1 VAKKLRIKMIPIE
14 EAEEIL
20 NRITCR
26 PETEE
31 VPLMESLGRVLG
43 QDIVSRI
50 SMPPFDKSA
59 MDGYAIRSDDD
70 SKTFKIVEI
79 IAAGSVPVKT
89 INKGECAKI
98 MTGAMVPPGADR
110 VIKVEVTEEKDGMM
124 TMTGEDKRENICY
137 LGEDVKPGDMI
148 LKAGHLIRPPEV
160 GIIASMGLNSVNV
173 YKRPA
178 VGIVT
183 TGSEIK
189 EPGRELGPGQ
199 IYNSNAYSI
208 SAQVK
213 QTGALVKYE
222 GIVSDQ
228 VEIIKQKI
236 KKLLTETQM
245 ILISG
250 GVSMG
255 DYDYVPQ
262 ILTDLGV
269 QLHFDQVAI
278 QPGKPTVFGTRGD
291 TLVFGMPGNPVS
303 TFIVFEV
310 FVKPVLYRTMGFNY
324 TPTIIKGIMNKDFK
338 RKRTVRT
345 AYIPVRFNKENKVE
359 PLEYHGSAHLTAL
372 STANGLLKVPRGVQ
386 QVLKGSTVYV
396 RQI

>member
-1 VAKKLRIKMIPIE
+1 MILIE
-14 EAEEIL
+14 EAEKIL
-20 NRITCR
+20 NEITFR

-31 VPLMESLGRVLG
+31 VSLMDSLGRVLG

-50 SMPPFDKSA
+50 SMPPFNKSA

-70 SKTFKIVEI
+70 SETFKIVEI
-79 IAAGSVPVKT
+79 IAAGSIPVKT

-98 MTGAMVPPGADR
+98 MTGAMVPSGTDR
-110 VIKVEVTEEKDGMM
+110 VIKVEVTEEKNGHM
-124 TMTGEDKRENICY
+124 TITGEDKRVNICY
-137 LGEDVKPGDMI
+137 LGEDVKPGDVI
-148 LKAGHLIRPPEV
+148 LRAGHMIRPPEA
-160 GIIASMGLNSVNV
+160 GIIASMGLNSVTV
-173 YKRPA
+173 YKRPL

-189 EPGRELGPGQ
+189 EPGQELEQGQ

-208 SAQVK
+208 SAQVV
-213 QTGALVKYE
+213 QTGAQVKYE

-228 VEIIKQKI
+228 IEIMSQKI
-236 KKLLTETQM
+236 QMLLSGTQM
-245 ILISG
+245 VLISG

-269 QLHFDQVAI
+269 QLHFDKVAI

-291 TLVFGMPGNPVS
+291 TMVFGMPGNPVS

-310 FVKPVLYRTMGFNY
+310 FVKPLLYRTMGFNY
-324 TPTIIKGIMNKDFK
+324 TPSIIKGVMNKDFK

-359 PLEYHGSAHLTAL
+359 PVEYHGSAHLTAL
-372 STANGLLKVPRGVQ
+372 SAANGLLKVPRGVR

>member
-1 VAKKLRIKMIPIE
+1 MITIE
-14 EAEEIL
+14 EAEMIL
-20 NRITCR
+20 DKIKYR

-31 VPLMESLGRVLG
+31 VPLMDSLGRVLG

-59 MDGYAIRSDDD
+59 MDGYAIRWDDD
-70 SKTFKIVEI
+70 SKTFKIVEV
-79 IAAGSVPVKT
+79 IAAGSVPAKT

-98 MTGAMVPPGADR
+98 MTGAMLPPGADR
-110 VIKVEVTEEKDGMM
+110 VIKVEVTEEKNGMM
-124 TMTGEDKRENICY
+124 TITGEDNRENICY
-137 LGEDVKPGDMI
+137 LGEDVKPGDII
-148 LKAGHLIRPPEV
+148 LKTGHLIRPPEL
-160 GIIASMGLNSVNV
+160 GIIASMGLNSVTVN
-173 YKRPA
+173 KRPTL
-178 VGIVT
+178 GIVT

-189 EPGRELGPGQ
+189 EPGQVLGPGQ

-208 SAQVK
+208 SAQVL

-222 GIVSDQ
+222 GVVNDQ
-228 VEIIKQKI
+228 VEIIEQKI
-236 KKLLTETQM
+236 KKLLAETQM
-245 ILISG
+245 VLISG

-324 TPTIIKGIMNKDFK
+324 TPTIIKGVMNKDFK

-345 AYIPVRFNKENKVE
+345 AYIPVRFNKENRVE

-372 STANGLLKVPRGVQ
+372 STANGLLKVPRGVH

>member
-1 VAKKLRIKMIPIE
+1 MIPIE
-14 EAEEIL
+14 EAEKIL

-26 PETEE
+26 PKTEE

-50 SMPPFDKSA
+50 SMPPFNKSA
-59 MDGYAIRSDDD
+59 MDGYALRWDDD
-70 SKTFKIVEI
+70 SKTFKIVEV

-98 MTGAMVPPGADR
+98 MTGAMLPPGADR

-124 TMTGEDKRENICY
+124 TITGEDNRENICY

-148 LKAGHLIRPPEV
+148 LKAGHMIRPPGV
-160 GIIASMGLNSVNV
+160 GIIASMGLRSATV
-173 YKRPA
+173 YKRPT

-208 SAQVK
+208 SAQVL

-236 KKLLTETQM
+236 KKLLAETQM
-245 ILISG
+245 VLISG

-262 ILTDLGV
+262 ILSDLGV

-278 QPGKPTVFGTRGD
+278 QPGKPTVFGTRGH

-310 FVKPVLYRTMGFNY
+310 FVKPILYRTMGFNY
-324 TPTIIKGIMNKDFK
+324 TPLIIKGVMNKDFK

-345 AYIPVRFNKENKVE
+345 AYIPVRFNQENKVE
-359 PLEYHGSAHLTAL
+359 AVEYHGSAHLTAL

>member
-1 VAKKLRIKMIPIE
+1 M
-14 EAEEIL
+14 
-20 NRITCR
+20 
-26 PETEE
+26 
-31 VPLMESLGRVLG
+31 
-43 QDIVSRI
+43 
-50 SMPPFDKSA
+50 
-59 MDGYAIRSDDD
+59 
-70 SKTFKIVEI
+70 
-79 IAAGSVPVKT
+79 
-89 INKGECAKI
+89 
-98 MTGAMVPPGADR
+98 
-110 VIKVEVTEEKDGMM
+110 
-124 TMTGEDKRENICY
+124 
-137 LGEDVKPGDMI
+137 
-148 LKAGHLIRPPEV
+148 
-160 GIIASMGLNSVNV
+160 GIIASMGLKNVTV
-173 YKRPA
+173 YKRPL

-189 EPGRELGPGQ
+189 EPGQELEPGQ

-208 SAQVK
+208 SAQVV

-228 VEIIKQKI
+228 IEIISEKI
-236 KKLLTETQM
+236 KKLLAETQM
-245 ILISG
+245 VLISG

-255 DYDYVPQ
+255 EYDYVPQ

-269 QLHFDQVAI
+269 QLHFDKVAI

-324 TPTIIKGIMNKDFK
+324 TPSIIKGIMNKDFK

-345 AYIPVRFNKENKVE
+345 AYVPVRFNEEDQVE
-359 PLEYHGSAHLTAL
+359 PVEYHGSAHLTAL

-386 QVLKGSTVYV
+386 QIVKGSTVYV

>member
-1 VAKKLRIKMIPIE
+1 MIPIE
-14 EAEEIL
+14 EAEKIL
-20 NRITCR
+20 NDITYR

-31 VPLMESLGRVLG
+31 VSLMDSLGRVLG
-43 QDIVSRI
+43 RDIVSRI
-50 SMPPFDKSA
+50 SMPPFNKSA

-98 MTGAMVPPGADR
+98 MTGAMVPSGADR
-110 VIKVEVTEEKDGMM
+110 VIKVEVTDEKDGHM
-124 TMTGEDKRENICY
+124 TITREDKRVNICY
-137 LGEDVKPGDMI
+137 LGEDVKPGDVI
-148 LKAGHLIRPPEV
+148 LKAGHLVRPPEV
-160 GIIASMGLNSVNV
+160 GIIASMGLNSLNV
-173 YKRPA
+173 YKRPL

-189 EPGRELGPGQ
+189 EPGRELEQGQ

-208 SAQVK
+208 SAQVL
-213 QTGALVKYE
+213 QTGAQVKYE
-222 GIVSDQ
+222 GIVSDRI
-228 VEIIKQKI
+228 ESMSQKI
-236 KKLLTETQM
+236 QTLLSGTQM
-245 ILISG
+245 VLISG

-255 DYDYVPQ
+255 EYDYVPQ
-262 ILTDLGV
+262 ILADLGV
-269 QLHFDQVAI
+269 QLHFDKVAI
-278 QPGKPTVFGTRGD
+278 QPGKPTVFGTRAN

-310 FVKPVLYRTMGFNY
+310 FVKPVLYRTMGLNY
-324 TPTIIKGIMNKDFK
+324 TPSIIKGVMNKDFK

-345 AYIPVRFNKENKVE
+345 AYIPVRFNEENQVE
-359 PLEYHGSAHLTAL
+359 PVEYHGSAHLTAL
-372 STANGLLKVPRGVQ
+372 STANGLLKVPRGVR

>member
-1 VAKKLRIKMIPIE
+1 MIQIE

-43 QDIVSRI
+43 RDVVSRI
-50 SMPPFDKSA
+50 SMPPFNKSA

-70 SKTFKIVEI
+70 SRTFKIVEV
-79 IAAGSVPVKT
+79 IAAGSVPVET

-98 MTGAMVPPGADR
+98 MTGAMVPLGADR
-110 VIKVEVTEEKDGMM
+110 VIKVEVTEEKDGYM
-124 TMTGEDKRENICY
+124 TITGEDKRINICY
-137 LGEDVKPGDMI
+137 LGEDVKPGEVI
-148 LKAGHLIRPPEV
+148 LRAGHLIRPPEV
-160 GIIASMGLNSVNV
+160 GIIASMGLNSVTV
-173 YKRPA
+173 YKRPT

-189 EPGRELGPGQ
+189 EPGRELEPGQ

-208 SAQVK
+208 SAQVV

-222 GIVSDQ
+222 GIVSDRI
-228 VEIIKQKI
+228 EIIKQTI
-236 KKLLTETQM
+236 KKLLAETQM
-245 ILISG
+245 VLISG

-255 DYDYVPQ
+255 EYDYVPQ
-262 ILTDLGV
+262 ILADLGV
-269 QLHFDQVAI
+269 RLHFDKVAI

-303 TFIVFEV
+303 TFIVFEI

-324 TPTIIKGIMNKDFK
+324 TPSIIKGVMNKDFK

-345 AYIPVRFNKENKVE
+345 AYVPVRFNKENKVE
-359 PLEYHGSAHLTAL
+359 PVEYHGSAHLTAL

-386 QVLKGSTVYV
+386 QILKGSTVYV

>member
-1 VAKKLRIKMIPIE
+1 MILIE
-14 EAEEIL
+14 EAEKIL
-20 NRITCR
+20 NDITYR

-31 VPLMESLGRVLG
+31 VSLMDSLGRVLG
-43 QDIVSRI
+43 RDIVSRI
-50 SMPPFDKSA
+50 SMPPFNKSA

-70 SKTFKIVEI
+70 SKTFNIVEV
-79 IAAGSVPVKT
+79 IAAGSVPLKA

-98 MTGAMVPPGADR
+98 MTGAMVPSGADR
-110 VIKVEVTEEKDGMM
+110 VIKVEVTEKKNGHM
-124 TMTGEDKRENICY
+124 TITGEDKRVNICC
-137 LGEDVKPGDMI
+137 LGEDVKPGDVI
-148 LKAGHLIRPPEV
+148 LKAGHLVRPPEV
-160 GIIASMGLNSVNV
+160 GIIASMGLNSVTV
-173 YKRPA
+173 YKRPL

-189 EPGRELGPGQ
+189 EPGRELEPGQ

-208 SAQVK
+208 SAQVV

-228 VEIIKQKI
+228 IEIMSQKI
-236 KKLLTETQM
+236 QMLLSGTQM
-245 ILISG
+245 VLISG

-269 QLHFDQVAI
+269 QLHFDKVAI

-310 FVKPVLYRTMGFNY
+310 FVKPVLYRIMGFNY
-324 TPTIIKGIMNKDFK
+324 TPSIIKGVMNKDFK

-345 AYIPVRFNKENKVE
+345 AYVPVRFNEENQVE
-359 PLEYHGSAHLTAL
+359 PVEYHGSAHLTAL
-372 STANGLLKVPRGVQ
+372 SAANGLLKVPRGVR
-386 QVLKGSTVYV
+386 QVLKGSMVYV

>member
-1 VAKKLRIKMIPIE
+1 MIPIE

-20 NRITCR
+20 NKITFR
-26 PETEE
+26 PKTEE
-31 VPLMESLGRVLG
+31 VSLVDSLGRVLG

-50 SMPPFDKSA
+50 SMPPFNKSA

-70 SKTFKIVEI
+70 SRTFKIVEI
-79 IAAGSVPVKT
+79 IAAGSVPEKT

-110 VIKVEVTEEKDGMM
+110 VIKVEVTEEKDGYM
-124 TMTGEDKRENICY
+124 TIPGEDKRVNICY
-137 LGEDVKPGDMI
+137 LGEDVRPGDII

-160 GIIASMGLNSVNV
+160 GIIASMGLNRVTI
-173 YKRPA
+173 YKRPT
-178 VGIVT
+178 VGIIT

-189 EPGRELGPGQ
+189 EPGRELEPGQ

-208 SAQVK
+208 SAQVV

-222 GIVSDQ
+222 GIVDDQ
-228 VEIIKQKI
+228 IEIISEKI
-236 KKLLTETQM
+236 KKLLAETQM
-245 ILISG
+245 VLISG

-262 ILTDLGV
+262 ILADLGV
-269 QLHFDQVAI
+269 QLHFDEVAI

-291 TLVFGMPGNPVS
+291 TMVFGMPGNPVS

-310 FVKPVLYRTMGFNY
+310 LVKPILYRAMGFNY
-324 TPTIIKGIMNKDFK
+324 TPSIIKGIMNKDFK
-338 RKRTVRT
+338 RKRTERT
-345 AYIPVRFNKENKVE
+345 AYIPVRFNKESEVD

-372 STANGLLKVPRGVQ
+372 SAANGLLKVPRGVQ
-386 QVLKGSTVYV
+386 QVSKGSTVYV

>member
-1 VAKKLRIKMIPIE
+1 MILIE

-31 VPLMESLGRVLG
+31 VPLMDSLGRVLG

-50 SMPPFDKSA
+50 SMPPFNKSA
-59 MDGYAIRSDDD
+59 MDGYAVRSDDD
-70 SKTFKIVEI
+70 SRTFKIVEV

-98 MTGAMVPPGADR
+98 MTGAMLPPGADR
-110 VIKVEVTEEKDGMM
+110 VIKVEVTEEKDGQM
-124 TMTGEDKRENICY
+124 TITGEDKRINICY
-137 LGEDVKPGDMI
+137 LGEDVKPGYII

-160 GIIASMGLNSVNV
+160 GIIASMGLKNVTV
-173 YKRPA
+173 YKRPL

-189 EPGRELGPGQ
+189 EPGQELVQGQ

-208 SAQVK
+208 SAQVV

-228 VEIIKQKI
+228 IEIMSQKI
-236 KKLLTETQM
+236 KKLLAETQM
-245 ILISG
+245 VLISG

-255 DYDYVPQ
+255 EYDYVPQ

-269 QLHFDQVAI
+269 QLHFDKVAI
-278 QPGKPTVFGTRGD
+278 QPGKPTVFGTRGN

-324 TPTIIKGIMNKDFK
+324 TPSIIKGVMNKEFK

-345 AYIPVRFNKENKVE
+345 AYVPVRFNKENQVE
-359 PLEYHGSAHLTAL
+359 PVEYHGSAHLTAL

-386 QVLKGSTVYV
+386 QIVKGSTVYV